1 MKSLGLGDVAKF
13 PFVEPPQARAI
24 SDGYQLLAELNA
36 VDTRNELTP
45 IGHDL
50 AKLPLDPRVGRMLL
64 AAREQ
69 QCLRE
74 LLVIAAALSVQ
85 DARERPL
92 EAQDA
97 ADNVHRRFAD
107 DKSDFLSLVKLWTFV
122 QDKIDHKKSNRKL
135 TDELRSHFLSPRRV
149 REWID
154 VHTQLATIASE
165 HGWRV
170 NPSPATFEQ
179 VHVALLAGLLGN
191 IGNRIADAERGE
203 PPYAGARGIK
213 FFVWPGSALLKKV
226 GRWIVAAELV
236 ETSRL
241 YARTIATIEPGW
253 VERVGTHL
261 LKKSHTDPHWE
272 KKRAEVVAFERA
284 TVYGLVVYAQRRV
297 AFGPIDAA
305 EARNLFIREALVEGE
320 FETRAPFLSNNIRLI
335 RQIRELEHKTRRLD
349 VLVDDELIFGFY
361 ERLIPPDVNTGVD
374 FEHWRVNAERNDPR
388 LLFLSRDE
396 VMKHQA
402 AGITTDLFPKQIAVR
417 GIGRDLRLAL
427 DYQFEPGSPRDGV
440 TTTVP
445 LMALNQVD
453 AEQGEWLVPGM
464 LKEKVHVLL
473 KSLPQKLRRHLVP
486 LPDYAA
492 AFVERAGN
500 QTAQP
505 LIGTLI
511 ADIRRDRGI
520 VCQAADF
527 KRESLPAHLQMNF
540 KLVDD
545 QGRQLAMGRNLAQL
559 RSELGGQARA
569 TFQRVV
575 QRDET
580 ASEKLQDRIVDWDFG
595 ELPDVLELQRDGQA
609 LVGYPALVDHVTHC
623 SIEVF
628 DTPARAGAQHRA
640 GLRRLFRMQL
650 KDQVK
655 FLEKSLSSLQMTQVR
670 ASTVAW
676 LSAALPSYEELR
688 EQIVTAALDRTC
700 LVLPLPTDRPSFV
713 QRKEDARGKL
723 TLIAQELARLVTTIV
738 EQAGTIARKLP
749 ALKGLPRLVTDVEQQ
764 LSQLFTAGFIVRTPP
779 LQLAQFPRYLKA
791 IELRMDKAK
800 GDPARDATRTN
811 EVQALVTL
819 WQRAVSARKGV
830 SDPRL
835 DEFRWLLEELRVSL
849 FAQELKT
856 PMPVSV
862 KRLQKFWESA
872 NR

>member
-1 MKSLGLGDVAKF
+1 GDVAKF
-13 PFVEPPQARAI
+13 PFVEPPPGRAI
-24 SDGYQLLAELNA
+24 ADGYQLLAELNA

-45 IGHDL
+45 IGHEL
-50 AKLPLDPRVGRMLL
+50 AKLPLDPRLRRMLL

-92 EAQDA
+92 EAQDG
-97 ADNVHRRFAD
+97 ADNAHRRFAD

-135 TDELRSHFLSPRRV
+135 TDELRSHFISPRRV

-191 IGNRIADAERGE
+191 IGTRIADAERGE

-213 FFVWPGSALLKKV
+213 FFIWPGSALLKKA

-253 VERVGTHL
+253 IERVGAHL

-284 TVYGLVVYAQRRV
+284 TLYGLVVYAQRRV

-305 EARNLFIREALVEGE
+305 QARNLFIREALVEGE
-320 FETRAPFLSNNIRLI
+320 FETRAPFLSHNLRLI

-349 VLVDDELIFGFY
+349 VLVDDELIFAFY
-361 ERLIPPDVNTGVD
+361 ERLIPPDVNTRVD
-374 FEHWRVNAERNDPR
+374 FEHWRVNAEHSDLK

-402 AGITTDLFPKQIAVR
+402 AGITTDLFPKQIALR
-417 GIGRDLRLAL
+417 GIGGELRLAL
-427 DYQFEPGSPRDGV
+427 DYHFEPGSPRDGV
-440 TTTVP
+440 TMTVP
-445 LMALNQVD
+445 LIALNQVD

-464 LKEKVHVLL
+464 LKEKVHVLI
-473 KSLPQKLRRHLVP
+473 KSIPQKLRRHLLP

-492 AFVERAGN
+492 AFVERAGS
-500 QTAQP
+500 QTAQS
-505 LIGTLI
+505 LIGALI
-511 ADIRRDRGI
+511 TDIRSERGL

-527 KRESLPAHLQMNF
+527 KRESLPPHLQMNF
-540 KLVDD
+540 KVVDD

-580 ASEKLQDRIVDWDFG
+580 ASERLKDRIVDWDFG
-595 ELPDVLELQRDGQA
+595 ELPDVLEFQRDGQA

-628 DTPARAGAQHRA
+628 DTPTRAGARHRA
-640 GLRRLFRMQL
+640 GLRRIFRLQL

-655 FLEKSLSSLQMTQVR
+655 FLEKGLSSLQMTQVR
-670 ASTVAW
+670 ASTVRW

-700 LVLPLPTDRPSFV
+700 LVLPLPTDRPSFI

-723 TLIAQELARLVTTIV
+723 TLIAQELARLVAAIV

-749 ALKGLPRLVTDVEQQ
+749 ALKALPRLVPDVEQQ
-764 LSQLFTAGFIVRTPP
+764 LSQLFTADFIVGTPP

-800 GDPARDATRTN
+800 GDPARDTARTN
-811 EVQALVTL
+811 DVQALVTP
-819 WQRAVSARKGV
+819 WQRAISARRGV

-862 KRLQKFWESA
+862 KRLQKFWGSA

>member
-1 MKSLGLGDVAKF
+1 MCSSRHRARRRIVLATNVAETSLTVPGIRYVVDTGLARVKRYSYRNKVEQLQVEPISQAAANQRAGRCGRVADGVCIRLYSEDDYAKRARFTDPEVQRSSLAAVILRMKSLGLGDVAKF
-13 PFVEPPQARAI
+13 PFVEPPPGRAI
-24 SDGYQLLAELNA
+24 ADGYQLLAELNA
-36 VDTRNELTP
+36 VDARNELTP
-45 IGHDL
+45 IGHEL

-97 ADNVHRRFAD
+97 ADNAHRRFAD

-135 TDELRSHFLSPRRV
+135 TDELKSHFLSPRRV

-191 IGNRIADAERGE
+191 IGTRIADAERGE

-213 FFVWPGSALLKKV
+213 FFIWPGSALLKKA

-253 VERVGTHL
+253 IERVGKHL

-284 TVYGLVVYAQRRV
+284 TLYGLVVYAQRRV

-320 FETRAPFLSNNIRLI
+320 FETRAPFLSHNLRLI

-374 FEHWRVNAERNDPR
+374 FEHWRVKAERNDPK

-417 GIGRDLRLAL
+417 GIGGELRLAL
-427 DYQFEPGSPRDGV
+427 DYHFEPGSPRDGV

-445 LMALNQVD
+445 LIALNQVD

-492 AFVERAGN
+492 AICRTCRHSNRA
-500 QTAQP
+500 
-505 LIGTLI
+505 
-511 ADIRRDRGI
+511 
-520 VCQAADF
+520 
-527 KRESLPAHLQMNF
+527 
-540 KLVDD
+540 
-545 QGRQLAMGRNLAQL
+545 
-559 RSELGGQARA
+559 
-569 TFQRVV
+569 
-575 QRDET
+575 
-580 ASEKLQDRIVDWDFG
+580 IVDRCAD
-595 ELPDVLELQRDGQA
+595 
-609 LVGYPALVDHVTHC
+609 
-623 SIEVF
+623 
-628 DTPARAGAQHRA
+628 
-640 GLRRLFRMQL
+640 LRYS
-650 KDQVK
+650 K
-655 FLEKSLSSLQMTQVR
+655 
-670 ASTVAW
+670 
-676 LSAALPSYEELR
+676 
-688 EQIVTAALDRTC
+688 
-700 LVLPLPTDRPSFV
+700 
-713 QRKEDARGKL
+713 
-723 TLIAQELARLVTTIV
+723 
-738 EQAGTIARKLP
+738 
-749 ALKGLPRLVTDVEQQ
+749 
-764 LSQLFTAGFIVRTPP
+764 
-779 LQLAQFPRYLKA
+779 
-791 IELRMDKAK
+791 
-800 GDPARDATRTN
+800 
-811 EVQALVTL
+811 
-819 WQRAVSARKGV
+819 
-830 SDPRL
+830 
-835 DEFRWLLEELRVSL
+835 
-849 FAQELKT
+849 
-856 PMPVSV
+856 
-862 KRLQKFWESA
+862 
-872 NR
+872 

>member
-1 MKSLGLGDVAKF
+1 MLATNVAETSLTVPGIRYVVDTGLARVKRYSYRNKVEQLQVEPISQAAANQRAGRCGRVADGVCIRLYSEDDYAKRARFTDPEVQRSSLAAVILRMKSLGLGDVAKF
-13 PFVEPPQARAI
+13 PFVEPPPGRAI

-36 VDTRNELTP
+36 VDSRNELTP
-45 IGHDL
+45 IGHEL

-97 ADNVHRRFAD
+97 ADNAHRRFAD

-135 TDELRSHFLSPRRV
+135 TDELKSHFLSPRRV

-191 IGNRIADAERGE
+191 IGTRIADAERGE

-213 FFVWPGSALLKKV
+213 FFVWPGSALLKKA

-284 TVYGLVVYAQRRV
+284 TLYGLVVYAQRRV

-320 FETRAPFLSNNIRLI
+320 FETRAPFLSHNLRLI

-402 AGITTDLFPKQIAVR
+402 AGITTDLFPKQIAVAR
-417 GIGRDLRLAL
+417 HRRRVAVGARLSLRTR
-427 DYQFEPGSPRDGV
+427 QSTR
-440 TTTVP
+440 
-445 LMALNQVD
+445 
-453 AEQGEWLVPGM
+453 
-464 LKEKVHVLL
+464 
-473 KSLPQKLRRHLVP
+473 RRH
-486 LPDYAA
+486 DD
-492 AFVERAGN
+492 G
-500 QTAQP
+500 
-505 LIGTLI
+505 
-511 ADIRRDRGI
+511 
-520 VCQAADF
+520 AADC
-527 KRESLPAHLQMNF
+527 
-540 KLVDD
+540 
-545 QGRQLAMGRNLAQL
+545 
-559 RSELGGQARA
+559 
-569 TFQRVV
+569 T
-575 QRDET
+575 
-580 ASEKLQDRIVDWDFG
+580 
-595 ELPDVLELQRDGQA
+595 
-609 LVGYPALVDHVTHC
+609 
-623 SIEVF
+623 
-628 DTPARAGAQHRA
+628 
-640 GLRRLFRMQL
+640 
-650 KDQVK
+650 
-655 FLEKSLSSLQMTQVR
+655 
-670 ASTVAW
+670 
-676 LSAALPSYEELR
+676 
-688 EQIVTAALDRTC
+688 
-700 LVLPLPTDRPSFV
+700 
-713 QRKEDARGKL
+713 
-723 TLIAQELARLVTTIV
+723 
-738 EQAGTIARKLP
+738 
-749 ALKGLPRLVTDVEQQ
+749 
-764 LSQLFTAGFIVRTPP
+764 
-779 LQLAQFPRYLKA
+779 
-791 IELRMDKAK
+791 
-800 GDPARDATRTN
+800 
-811 EVQALVTL
+811 
-819 WQRAVSARKGV
+819 
-830 SDPRL
+830 
-835 DEFRWLLEELRVSL
+835 
-849 FAQELKT
+849 
-856 PMPVSV
+856 
-862 KRLQKFWESA
+862 
-872 NR
+872 